1 MLALTGTYYKGQ
13 LQLEKEIDADR
24 PVKVI
29 VTFLEENEEDAAEKE
44 HSQAKEEAP
53 EPYLTLLAFSPI
65 DNQERIKAI

>member
-13 LQLEKEIDADR
+13 LQLEEEVEANR

-29 VTFLEENEEDAAEKE
+29 VTFLEENEEDTAEKE

-53 EPYLTLLAFSPI
+53 KPYLTLLAFSPI
-65 DNQERIKAI
+65 DNQER